1 MKTRLALFAAA
12 ALVLVGLAPAP
23 ASADEGDVT
32 WTVRTESNSF
42 GATRSSFS
50 YAVNPGAQTKDGLV
64 VANRGKTGLKL
75 GVYAA
80 DGFTTDTGTLDLQG
94 AGAKG
99 KGIGAWVHAARKNIT
114 VAAGKTVTVP
124 FTVEIP
130 SNATPGD
137 YVGGIITS
145 LTQADDSAQ
154 VNVDRR
160 LGIKIKLR
168 VGGDLTP
175 ALKIENTHISY
186 DGTANPF
193 GKGTATIDYTIHNV
207 GNAVETAQQ
216 GVQITG
222 PFGLFKAETT
232 KIADPPELLPGES
245 WKVSVPV
252 EGVTAAILLD
262 ATVTLVPQLTDA
274 SGSTSSLDKVTATA
288 HGWAWPW
295 TLLALVVALIA
306 LIVAA
311 VVLTRRN
318 RSRRKAREDA
328 RVRDAVADALRDKAT
343 AAG

>member
-1 MKTRLALFAAA
+1 MKTKLALLAAA
-12 ALVLVGLAPAP
+12 ALCVIGAAPAP
-23 ASADEGDVT
+23 ARADEGDVT

-42 GATRSSFS
+42 GATRSSYS
-50 YAVNPGAQTKDGLV
+50 YAVNPGAETKDGLV
-64 VANRGKTGLKL
+64 VANRGKTALKL

-94 AGAKG
+94 ADTKG
-99 KGIGAWVHAARKNIT
+99 KGIGAWVQAARKAVT
-114 VAAGKTVTVP
+114 VPAGKTVTVP
-124 FTVEIP
+124 FTVKIP

-145 LTQADDSAQ
+145 LTQADATAQ

-175 ALKIENTHISY
+175 ALRIENTHISY

-193 GKGTATIDYTIHNV
+193 GRGAATIDYTIHNV

-222 PFGLFKAETT
+222 PFGLFKAEAA
-232 KIADPPELLPGES
+232 KIANPPELLPGES

-252 EGVTAAILLD
+252 TGVTPAILLD
-262 ATVTLVPQLTDA
+262 ATVTLVPQMTDA
-274 SGSTSSLDKVTATA
+274 SGSTSSLDKVSATA
-288 HGWAWPW
+288 HGFAWPW
-295 TLLALVVALIA
+295 TLLALLLLVIALIA
-306 LIVAA
+306 AA
-311 VVLTRRN
+311 VVISRR
-318 RSRRKAREDA
+318 RRAGRKAREDA
-328 RVRDAVADALRDKAT
+328 RVREAVADALRDKA
-343 AAG
+343 AAS